1 MPFLENGGLSLD
13 SKRMGQPAK
22 PYEYYSWN
30 DYRSWSDDERW
41 ELIDGYPYAMTP
53 SPRFRHQD
61 ISAAITAEL
70 RAFLTGRPC
79 RAVAAPMDV
88 RLSDADVVQPDVLV
102 VCDPDKIKETHI
114 EGAPD
119 IAVEITS
126 PSSISHDRMRKLALY
141 AKYGVKEYWIVTPY
155 PHLVEVLLL
164 DGDSYRVHSVF
175 TKRDTLS
182 SPTLS
187 GLEIPLDGVFNF
199 PIPDNE
205 RIDEIRESTPPYGH
219 ARRPA
224 D

>member
-1 MPFLENGGLSLD
+1 
-13 SKRMGQPAK
+13 
-22 PYEYYSWN
+22 
-30 DYRSWSDDERW
+30 
-41 ELIDGYPYAMTP
+41 
-53 SPRFRHQD
+53 
-61 ISAAITAEL
+61 
-70 RAFLTGRPC
+70 
-79 RAVAAPMDV
+79 MDV